1 MGRVQGGARAA
12 FATPSWGPARITYF
26 SRIIDTKEQPSGDK
40 PKFSIL
46 KNERNQNIR
55 LGHLKGMNYKKAV
68 VLGIFA
74 SASLVFADGPWTLS
88 ACLKQAKE
96 KSLKLE
102 SAKIREQKAD
112 VSIEQ
117 AKVANYPTVSASIG
131 NSLYDSPFRD
141 GPQDHYRLNASISAS
156 YTLWDGGTT
165 KLSIQANELNK
176 EATRLSTKETER
188 SIQESVLNAY
198 MNLLA
203 AIEKLHTADASVEL
217 AKAEFEHYNT
227 LFEAG
232 SITKKDLTQS
242 QANVLQKEAA
252 QLSAQL
258 SVSTSKTT
266 LRQLL
271 ELPESAE
278 FEVSAPESDI
288 KTPDELGAIPSLDAL
303 QKTATDN
310 HPGLK
315 SDSLSIQAAKKNT
328 EIAGKG
334 KSVKVSLG
342 ANASTGLQAW
352 ESGKYGSQIKNG
364 YSHSI
369 SLNINI
375 PIVDGGATE
384 NKVLQ
389 AQLSET
395 ENMVALKEL
404 AKSLENNIE
413 KLYLNALSADM
424 QWKAAILQVEAEN
437 EALLVAEEQHN
448 VGSLT
453 YTDLLSQ
460 KNRLES
466 AQSTLT
472 NAKYTSLLARHLLDL
487 YQGKLD

>member
-1 MGRVQGGARAA
+1 
-12 FATPSWGPARITYF
+12 
-26 SRIIDTKEQPSGDK
+26 
-40 PKFSIL
+40 
-46 KNERNQNIR
+46 
-55 LGHLKGMNYKKAV
+55 MNYRKAI

-74 SASLVFADGPWTLS
+74 SASLVFADSSWTLS

-203 AIEKLHTADASVEL
+203 AIEKLHTAAASVEL

-258 SVSTSKTT
+258 SVNTSKTT

-288 KTPDELGAIPSLDAL
+288 KTPDELSAIPSLDAL

-404 AKSLENNIE
+404 AKSLENTIE

-472 NAKYTSLLARHLLDL
+472 NAKYTSLLARNLLDL